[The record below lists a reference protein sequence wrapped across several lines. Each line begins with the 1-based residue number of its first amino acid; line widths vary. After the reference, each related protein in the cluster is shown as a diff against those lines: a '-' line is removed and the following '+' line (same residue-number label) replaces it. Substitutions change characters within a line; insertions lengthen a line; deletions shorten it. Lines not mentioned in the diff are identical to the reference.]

1 MSPQNKASYGASDQ
15 NTRGVSGKFLV
26 IGIVG
31 VLIVAGVFIWSQW
44 RNSSDADVTASVAG
58 FSDNEDDSIMMNL
71 DVTRD
76 DTSKPAYCI
85 VTAMNFDKA
94 EVGRREA
101 VVAAGGNEN
110 TRLQIKVPTREQ
122 AVANTAV
129 TRLVRPTGQ
138 GRWELAEFNTTTHLH
153 AHGAEPTT
161 HPGREP

>member
-1 MSPQNKASYGASDQ
+1 MDAMSPQNKASYGASDQ

-101 VVAAGGNEN
+101 VVAADGDEN

-122 AVANTAV
+122 AVATDLYGCSSV
-129 TRLVRPTGQ
+129 FPSYLDDS
-138 GRWELAEFNTTTHLH
+138 TTT
-153 AHGAEPTT
+153 ED
-161 HPGREP
+161 